1 MTTIVDSNLP
11 VARPSWDHSRLES
24 RIVHLGCGAFHRAH
38 QALYTH
44 HLLEITDSDWG
55 ICEVNLMPGND
66 RVLIENLKKQQLL
79 YTVAEKGAE
88 STELKIIGSMKE
100 ALHPEIDGCEGIL
113 NAMARP
119 QTAIVSLTVTEK
131 GYCADAASGQLDL
144 NNPLIKHDLE
154 NPTAPKSAIGY
165 IVEALRLRREKG
177 LKAFTVM
184 SCDNVRENGHVAKVA
199 VLGLAQARDPQ
210 LAAWIEENV
219 TFPCTM
225 VDRIVPA
232 ATPETLQEIADQL
245 GVYDPCA
252 IACEPFRQ
260 WVIEDNFVNGR
271 PDWDKVGAQFVADVV
286 PFEMMKLRMLNG
298 SHSFLASLGSLG
310 GSAPIADTMT
320 NPAYRKAAFALM
332 MQEQAPTLSMPEGT
346 DLNAYATLLIER
358 FSNPSLRHRTWQIAM
373 DGSQKLPQRLL
384 DPVRLHLQNGGSWR
398 HLALGVAGWMRY
410 TQGVDEQG
418 NAIDVVDPMLAEFQK
433 INAQYQGADRVK
445 ALLGL
450 SGIFADD
457 LPQNADFVGAVTAAY
472 QQLCERGAR
481 ECVAA
486 L

>member
-1 MTTIVDSNLP
+1 
-11 VARPSWDHSRLES
+11 
-24 RIVHLGCGAFHRAH
+24 
-38 QALYTH
+38 
-44 HLLEITDSDWG
+44 
-55 ICEVNLMPGND
+55 
-66 RVLIENLKKQQLL
+66 
-79 YTVAEKGAE
+79 
-88 STELKIIGSMKE
+88 
-100 ALHPEIDGCEGIL
+100 
-113 NAMARP
+113 
-119 QTAIVSLTVTEK
+119 
-131 GYCADAASGQLDL
+131 
-144 NNPLIKHDLE
+144 
-154 NPTAPKSAIGY
+154 
-165 IVEALRLRREKG
+165 
-177 LKAFTVM
+177 
-184 SCDNVRENGHVAKVA
+184 
-199 VLGLAQARDPQ
+199 
-210 LAAWIEENV
+210 
-219 TFPCTM
+219 
-225 VDRIVPA
+225 
-232 ATPETLQEIADQL
+232 
-245 GVYDPCA
+245 
-252 IACEPFRQ
+252 
-260 WVIEDNFVNGR
+260 
-271 PDWDKVGAQFVADVV
+271 
-286 PFEMMKLRMLNG
+286 
-298 SHSFLASLGSLG
+298 
-310 GSAPIADTMT
+310 MT
-320 NPAYRKAAFALM
+320 NPDYRKAAFALM

-384 DPVRLHLQNGGSWR
+384 DPVRLHLQNGGSWC